1 LTYFQVILSSLRFE
15 YLSRLASGIVRVK
28 SSALTH
34 LIRGAES
41 FFIVV
46 LNRLSLGPSSSLEI
60 WDLFYLMLS
69 RLAEQW
75 SRHLALWETIVGV
88 AWVLQYIGR
97 ILAKSGW
104 VIHHL
109 LLLEWKEVSL
119 HTFLLLVSEKHDI
132 VNRPMS
138 QTFDG
143 RIVGREDWCGLLKL
157 GKDIIIT
164 ASLVVCSVKDRKHV
178 LL

>member
-1 LTYFQVILSSLRFE
+1 MSSSLGFDD
-15 YLSRLASGIVRVK
+15 LSRLASGIVRVE
-28 SSALTH
+28 SSALAH

-46 LNRLSLGPSSSLEI
+46 LKRLSLDPSSSLEI

-69 RLAEQW
+69 RLTEQW
-75 SRHLALWETIVGV
+75 QRHLPLWATIIGV
-88 AWVLQYIGR
+88 AWVPQYIGR

-104 VIHHL
+104 VIHHF

-119 HTFLLLVSEKHDI
+119 HTFLLLVSEKHVS

-143 RIVGREDWCGLLKL
+143 SIVGRENWCRLLKL

-164 ASLVVCSVKDRKHV
+164 ASLVVCSVKHLKHV